1 MRSKLP
7 LTTENLAKIACI
19 YSGITFGVYW
29 IPLRALGEAGFTG
42 SWAVLLFNLSALS
55 IVSPVLFVRWRY
67 FIPGRFRFHMC
78 AIFCGAAFALYA
90 TAFMYTEVV
99 RVLIMF
105 YLMPIWGFLLGRILI
120 GDKIT
125 LIRWG
130 SMAFGLAGLFVICG
144 GDSGLVIPNNP
155 GDWMALAA
163 GVLWAAGSMMLLTN
177 PDDTVNYT
185 IGFLFW
191 ATVGSILVVM
201 LATDF
206 GLTTAPNWT
215 GLGDVLY
222 WLVPLAV
229 FLIIPSSLA
238 TIYGPTK
245 LNPGVVG
252 LFFMTEISVG
262 TVTAAIFAGEPF
274 GLREIIG
281 VVLVTLAGVAETFYQ
296 IYRQRAAVLR

>member
-7 LTTENLAKIACI
+7 LTTENLAKIACL

-42 SWAVLLFNLSALS
+42 SWAVLLFNLSALC

-67 FIPGRFRFHMC
+67 FITGRFRFHMC
-78 AIFCGAAFALYA
+78 AIFCGLAFALYA
-90 TAFMYTEVV
+90 GAFMYTEVV

-105 YLMPIWGFLLGRILI
+105 YLMPIWGFLLGRVVI
-120 GDKIT
+120 GEKIT
-125 LIRWG
+125 PIRWG

-144 GDSGLVIPNNP
+144 SNSGLVIPTNP

-177 PDDTVNYT
+177 RDDTVNYT

-191 ATVGSILVVM
+191 ATVGSILMAM

-206 GLTTAPNWT
+206 GLMTAPNWA

-229 FLIIPSSLA
+229 LLIIPSALA
-238 TIYGPTK
+238 TIYGATK

-274 GLREIIG
+274 GLREITG
-281 VVLVTLAGVAETFYQ
+281 VVLVTLAGVAETLYQ
-296 IYRQRAAVLR
+296 IYRKMVAIRR

>member
-1 MRSKLP
+1 MRSTRP

-42 SWAVLLFNLSALS
+42 PWAVLIFNLSALI
-55 IVSPVLFVRWRY
+55 IVSPVLFVRWRN
-67 FIPGRFRFHMC
+67 IIRVRFRFHMC
-78 AIFCGAAFALYA
+78 AILCGLGYALYA
-90 TAFMYTEVV
+90 GAFMYTEVV

-105 YLMPIWGFLLGRILI
+105 YLMPIWGFLLGRIII

-125 LIRWG
+125 PIRWV
-130 SMAFGLAGLFVICG
+130 SMAFGLAGLLVICG
-144 GDSGLVIPNNP
+144 GDSGLIIPNNP

-163 GVLWAAGSMMLLTN
+163 GVVWAAGSMMLLTN
-177 PDDTVNYT
+177 RDDTVNYT

-191 ATVGSILVVM
+191 ATLVSMLMAV
-201 LATDF
+201 LATESGF
-206 GLTTAPNWT
+206 TIAPDWT
-215 GLGDVLY
+215 GLGGVLY

-229 FLIIPSSLA
+229 FLIIPSALA
-238 TIYGPTK
+238 TIYGPSK
-245 LNPGVVG
+245 LNPGIVG

-274 GLREIIG
+274 GFREVTG
-281 VVLVTLAGVAETFYQ
+281 VVLVTLAGAAETFYQ
-296 IYRQRAAVLR
+296 IYRRRIAIQ